1 MTTDTKLT
9 CAEVLRHTLDTMNE
23 DNWTKHHYVEMDT
36 GNRCLWGHLERAE
49 SALTNGYMDSA
60 GLEDIGRMR
69 VIFDE
74 ANPGVIPRTI
84 KSRSYDYDDLYSYD
98 ETEPDVEA
106 FNDAEDT
113 TFEDVVLATKRAY
126 ALAEEKGW

>member
-1 MTTDTKLT
+1 MTTDTELT

-36 GNRCLWGHLERAE
+36 GNRCLWGHLEQAE
-49 SALTNGYMDSA
+49 FALTNGYMDSA
-60 GLEDIGRMR
+60 GLEDIERMR

-84 KSRSYDYDDLYSYD
+84 KFRSYD